1 MQHLFDEWPCVRA
14 ALKAAPRWLVMLDFD
29 GTLAPIVEYAGDAVL
44 PAAAEQHLRKLAASP
59 AIDLAIVSGRAIAD
73 LHPRIGVDG
82 IDFSGNHG
90 RERLKP
96 GSSRTELD
104 SSVRVIVAQVC
115 EQVRKE
121 VSGIS
126 GVYVEDKGLT
136 TSLHYRQVP
145 AEFHAKVRDVVREV
159 ERTFGAAIE
168 LAEGKCVFDFFPAD
182 GANKGKA
189 VMALLAER
197 GGAAKVLPI
206 YCGDDT
212 TDETVFRVLPLQA
225 ITVYVGSGETESAA
239 RFRVDD
245 TAEVAEFL
253 GRMGSLREQFHTSGV
268 EPVPGR

>member
-1 MQHLFDEWPCVRA
+1 MQHLFDEWPRVRA
-14 ALKAAPRWLVMLDFD
+14 ALHAAPRWLVMLDFD
-29 GTLAPIVEYAGDAVL
+29 GTLAPIVEHASLAVL
-44 PAAAEQHLRKLAASP
+44 PVKAKQHLSKLAASSG
-59 AIDLAIVSGRAIAD
+59 IDLAIVTGRAIAD
-73 LHPRIGVDG
+73 LHPRIGIDG
-82 IDFSGNHG
+82 IEFSGNHG

-136 TSLHYRQVP
+136 ASLHYRQVP
-145 AEFHAKVRDVVREV
+145 AEFHAQVREV
-159 ERTFGAAIE
+159 FRDIERTFGAAIE
-168 LAEGKCVFDFFPAD
+168 VAEGKCVFDFFPAD

-189 VMALLAER
+189 VMVLLAER

-212 TDETVFRVLPLQA
+212 TDETVFRALPPDS

-239 RFRVDD
+239 RYRVGD
-245 TAEVAEFL
+245 TTEVAEFI
-253 GRMGSLREQFHTSGV
+253 GRMGSLREEFHTSGV
-268 EPVPGR
+268 EPLPGR